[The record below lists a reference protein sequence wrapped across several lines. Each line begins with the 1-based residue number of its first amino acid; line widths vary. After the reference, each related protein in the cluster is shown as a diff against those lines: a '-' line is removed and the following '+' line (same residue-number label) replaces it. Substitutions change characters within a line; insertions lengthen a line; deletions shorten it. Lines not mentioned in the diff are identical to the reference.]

1 MTLEL
6 FSPHHLMLI
15 AAVHASATLYM
26 CGLIW
31 FVQVVH
37 YPLHGLVG
45 EASFCIY
52 QREHVRRTS
61 WVVIAPMLC
70 ELATAGVLVAVLS
83 KDGIDPLAT
92 VGFLL
97 LLKAWL
103 ATFLLSVPA
112 HRKLEQS
119 FSKPAH
125 KQLVYTNW
133 VRTFAWTLRAPIA
146 MAMLVTVSRGVP
158 A

>member
-1 MTLEL
+1 MTSEL
-6 FSPHHLMLI
+6 FSPNDLMLI
-15 AAVHASATLYM
+15 AAVHASAALYM

-45 EASFCIY
+45 TESFIAY

-61 WVVIAPMLC
+61 WVVIAPMLI
-70 ELATAGVLVAVLS
+70 ELTTSVLLVAVLS
-83 KDGIDPLAT
+83 KDRIDPLAT
-92 VGFLL
+92 MGFLL

-119 FSKPAH
+119 FSTPAH

-146 MAMLVTVSRGVP
+146 MAMLVTISRGVP
-158 A
+158 